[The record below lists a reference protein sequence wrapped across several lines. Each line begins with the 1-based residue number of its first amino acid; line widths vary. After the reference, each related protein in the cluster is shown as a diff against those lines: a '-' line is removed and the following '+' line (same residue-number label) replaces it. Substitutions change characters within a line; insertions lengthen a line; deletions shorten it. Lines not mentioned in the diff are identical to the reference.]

1 MATFSRDKTI
11 QIKMINIVP
20 NSAGGI
26 LTYVWTVNGLTQN
39 NNTDTLILLSN
50 NLNLGDNQ
58 ITMRILNACGTWSIT
73 QAETI
78 TVTQVPSTVSSIS
91 IVLGK
96 TSLVVDEAT
105 TAKATAYTASGA
117 IVPKVPIQW
126 TWTPTDLITIVPN
139 IYTDTDVISTITAVK
154 KGTCIITAITELG
167 VSGTANINVGATC
180 TAKSCAFNAQ

>member
-58 ITMRILNACGTWSIT
+58 ITMRILNACGTWSLLQTEI
-73 QAETI
+73 I
-78 TVTQVPSTVSSIS
+78 TVTQVLPTVSSIS
-91 IVLGK
+91 ITLGR
-96 TSLVVDEAT
+96 TTLLVGEVT
-105 TAKATAYTASGA
+105 TVKATAYTATGI

-126 TWTPTDLITIVPN
+126 TWTPNNMIYIAPN
-139 IYTDTDVISTITAVK
+139 IYTDTDITSTLSAFIS
-154 KGTCIITAITELG
+154 GTCQIKATTELSI
-167 VSGTANINVGATC
+167 SGMINITVAGTV
-180 TAKSCAFNAQ
+180 TPSCKFSAV